1 MAKSCLCCRL
11 MMSSVSSFLSGRSF
25 SEEKQK
31 KPAVSSL
38 FFLFV
43 LYLSLSI
50 FLLFFV
56 NDNKKDLPLN
66 VQDVFS
72 HT

>member
-1 MAKSCLCCRL
+1 MAKSCPCCRL
-11 MMSSVSSFLSGRSF
+11 MMSSVSLFLRGRSF
-25 SEEKQK
+25 SGEK

-38 FFLFV
+38 FSFRSLFV
-43 LYLSLSI
+43 SQS
-50 FLLFFV
+50 FSCFFV
-56 NDNKKDLPLN
+56 NDDKKDLPLN